1 MDYNKIIL
9 DNTKEDELFHKAVQD
24 LKREYAVLAKAIAQ
38 GEQGSAAIVVGAM
51 EREVNLLLALDQ
63 KKNPGKESVNVA

>member
-51 EREVNLLLALDQ
+51 EKEVNLLLALDQ
-63 KKNPGKESVNVA
+63 KKNPGKETVNVA

>member
-1 MDYNKIIL
+1 MDYNEIIL
-9 DNTKEDELFHKAVQD
+9 DNTKEEELFHKAVQD

-51 EREVNLLLALDQ
+51 EREVNLLLSLDQ
-63 KKNPGKESVNVA
+63 KKNPGKEPVNVA

>member
-24 LKREYAVLAKAIAQ
+24 LKREYSVLAKAIAQ
-38 GEQGSAAIVVGAM
+38 GEQGGAAIVVGAM

>member
-51 EREVNLLLALDQ
+51 EREVNILLALDK
-63 KKNPGKESVNVA
+63 KKNPGKETANVA